1 MIEFTLM
8 LPILVSLFLG
18 VAFFGFDFYQYN
30 RLEESVRGASRFGS
44 TQDYDSLNSL
54 DPPLNCANCLVT
66 LDPASSRLALRVQNF
81 MLYGT
86 PSPTGT
92 EPLLIEG
99 LTRANISVAV
109 RVTNSFP
116 VGVRVGIT
124 GYRMLTP
131 TGAITLNNKP
141 ATEFP
146 YLGRY
151 ATP

>member
-1 MIEFTLM
+1 MIEFSLI

-18 VAFFGFDFYQYN
+18 VAFFGYDFYLYN
-30 RLEESVRGASRFGS
+30 RLEESVRGASRFAS

-54 DPPLNCANCLVT
+54 DPPLSCASCSVV
-66 LDPASSRLALRVQNF
+66 LDPASSRFALRVQDF

-92 EPLLIEG
+92 EQPIIEG
-99 LTRANISVAV
+99 LTQANIRVTV

-116 VGVRVGIT
+116 AGVRVGIA
-124 GYRMLTP
+124 GYHMLTP
-131 TGAITLNNKP
+131 TGGVTLNNKP
-141 ATEFP
+141 ETEFP